1 MRKPHSACE
10 KTTARRPH
18 QGREQCPATAQPSPS
33 RIFFLMFIYLAA
45 SGLIAAREIFAFL
58 EHLGSLVVAW
68 EFLVAAYGI

>member
-18 QGREQCPATAQPSPS
+18 QGREVSSHRPAKPFQ
-33 RIFFLMFIYLAA
+33 IFFLMFIYLAA
-45 SGLIAAREIFAFL
+45 SSLIAAREIFAFL
-58 EHLGSLVVAW
+58 EHIGSLVVAW